1 MSDTA
6 LFDTDNQSLLPVLMR
21 EGVLLKVSI
30 SFWRGHKK
38 LRPEDIGLEKQDVS
52 DRLISLGHKRLLPKE
67 ALAGLSLI
75 EGRAHAL
82 VEANTFPF
90 LNGIAHFLPNA
101 KLAEVNKELED
112 LEDKFWVAKE
122 QFLNKYSSLRQSAS
136 EEWREMA
143 EKLVKDPDRLV
154 ATIDAS
160 FPYPNQMDRFYA
172 FNTQFFQIAMPQ
184 NLAAELVDVAEHQAV
199 VEARQKAAEEAS
211 AKIRSGVESFVS
223 DCVASLREQTAQL
236 CEDMLSSINNSE
248 TGVHQKTLN
257 RLVRFIDQFKQMN
270 FANDWE
276 MEQQLEQVKRELLTR
291 TAEEYRDSRTARNRL
306 KQGLSQLANQAREL
320 AKQDASELVQ
330 RFGGLG
336 HRRFAL
342 AV

>member
-6 LFDTDNQSLLPVLMR
+6 LFETDNHGLLPVLMR

-38 LRPEDIGLEKQDVS
+38 LRPEDIGLEKRDLS
-52 DRLISLGHKRLLPKE
+52 DRLISLGHKKLLPKE
-67 ALAGLSLI
+67 ALAELSLI

-101 KLAEVNKELED
+101 RLAEVNQKLEELED
-112 LEDKFWVAKE
+112 AFWVAKAR
-122 QFLNKYSSLRQSAS
+122 FLKKYSSLRQSAS
-136 EEWREMA
+136 KEWREMA

-160 FPYPNQMDRFYA
+160 FPYPNQMDRFYG

-184 NLAAELVDVAEHQAV
+184 NLAAELVDVGDQQALV
-199 VEARQKAAEEAS
+199 DARQKAAEDAS
-211 AKIRSGVESFVS
+211 AKIRNGVESFVA

-236 CEDMLSSINNSE
+236 CEDMLRSINNSE

-270 FANDWE
+270 FVNDWE
-276 MEQQLEQVKRELLTR
+276 MEQQLEAVKSQLLTKS
-291 TAEEYRDSRTARNRL
+291 AEEYRDSKTAQNRL

-330 RFGGLG
+330 RFGELG

-342 AV
+342 AA